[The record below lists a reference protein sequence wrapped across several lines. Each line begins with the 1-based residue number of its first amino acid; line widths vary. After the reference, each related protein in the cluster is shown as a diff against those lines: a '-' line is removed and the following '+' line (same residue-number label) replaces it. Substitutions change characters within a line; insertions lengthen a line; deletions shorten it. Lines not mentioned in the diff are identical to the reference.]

1 MEPFSS
7 TNSKVI
13 HILSFSIC
21 LMFGCIYLP
30 DNITV
35 SRYFLFDTVT
45 YHRPHAMRPCSV
57 CIANIPL
64 PSSPFFTL
72 PLTLF
77 CTLHNHCTLHIESH
91 TTTTLKDCHQFST
104 MSTHG
109 IYVLRSPRDL
119 EIASTTQIK
128 TRYKYNELILS
139 LTLLPFSLPP
149 SPQALRHSE

>member
-1 MEPFSS
+1 MVAFTYQTISQCHVTS
-7 TNSKVI
+7 
-13 HILSFSIC
+13 C
-21 LMFGCIYLP
+21 LTQLH
-30 DNITV
+30 ITV
-35 SRYFLFDTVT
+35 PMLCDRVACVLQT
-45 YHRPHAMRPCSV
+45 YRPS
-57 CIANIPL
+57 PL
-64 PSSPFFTL
+64 LTP

-77 CTLHNHCTLHIESH
+77 CTLHNHYTLHIESH

-109 IYVLRSPRDL
+109 IYVPRSPRDL

-139 LTLLPFSLPP
+139 LTLLPLSLPP